1 MATIA
6 DILKAK
12 YSNKTLSEFK
22 DIENSPITNIDPMRE
37 RRQRRMENEEMVSDQ
52 KNDERFEKFKQ
63 SLRKGYE
70 ERQRAKEPAKEP
82 ERPKVVYM
90 KPDRVKE
97 ETPQTEK
104 KEDLTAVVKIGKP
117 DGMVMR
123 RARSLEEL
131 DRQKAGEVK
140 ESSQDMYKSLE
151 SEARKIGKDWDNF
164 RNEKYTLPKDLEDQ
178 SKNIGKSFDKFKNEK
193 YNMPESLNEDL
204 KKILRKVK

>member
-12 YSNKTLSEFK
+12 YSDKTLSEFK

-52 KNDERFEKFKQ
+52 KNAERFEKFKQ

-70 ERQRAKEPAKEP
+70 ERQKAKEPVKEQ

-90 KPDRVKE
+90 KPDRIE
-97 ETPQTEK
+97 EK
-104 KEDLTAVVKIGKP
+104 KESIDADLYLGPTTTKQGGVI
-117 DGMVMR
+117 R
-123 RARSLEEL
+123 
-131 DRQKAGEVK
+131 KAGEVK

-151 SEARKIGKDWDNF
+151 NEAKNIGKDWDKF